1 MTNREFVIWL
11 SGFFELLE
19 NTPSITKNQLFVI
32 NNHLNLAEAVEGGL
46 GEFNLELR
54 DIFKSE
60 LTRLEQSSPEDTIDE
75 DITSL
80 LKDKVLTK
88 IKEF

>member
-11 SGFFELLE
+11 SGFFELADDNAL
-19 NTPSITKNQLFVI
+19 TKHQLVMV

-54 DIFKSE
+54 DIIRSE
-60 LTRLEQSSPEDTIDE
+60 MHACKDLDKEDHIAPEISD
-75 DITSL
+75 L
-80 LKDKVLTK
+80 LKDKVCAK